1 MKMSSEDPLQP
12 VSRPLPPL
20 VPPSPATRM
29 LPAPLRWLLL
39 ALAVVSLALGIAGIF
54 LPVLPTVPFVLL
66 AAWAA
71 SLSSP
76 RLSRWLDN
84 HRLFGKPL
92 HEWRRHGVVR
102 RRAKWAATVAMAV
115 SATAL
120 VVVLRAHWVALL
132 AVACMACVLV
142 WLWRRPEEP
151 AE

>member
-1 MKMSSEDPLQP
+1 MNMPTQDPLQP
-12 VSRPLPPL
+12 MSRPALPL
-20 VPPSPATRM
+20 VPTAPERRV

-39 ALAVVSLALGIAGIF
+39 ALAVVCLAMAIVGIIF
-54 LPVLPTVPFVLL
+54 PVLPTVPFLLL

-76 RLSRWLDN
+76 RLSHWLDN

-92 HEWRRHGVVR
+92 NDWRRHGVVS

-115 SATAL
+115 SATASL
-120 VVVLRAHWVALL
+120 MLLRAHWAALL

-142 WLWRRPEEP
+142 WLWRRPEQP